1 MRLPFAIA
9 AKVFGQVYFARRAP
23 RLPLISGG
31 LAVLVAAL
39 VGFWLADES
48 NAARR
53 AALAATFAF
62 VAQAILLGGMLLRD
76 GIWHPSVGS
85 VRPIAASLAASA
97 IMLTVLELLLR
108 LLNGPL
114 AFDQPAL
121 HRVGALGLLCLGGLA
136 SYGAAGWAFGAFG
149 ALPLRKRQG

>member
-1 MRLPFAIA
+1 MRPGPGFFRHSLP
-9 AKVFGQVYFARRAP
+9 
-23 RLPLISGG
+23 
-31 LAVLVAAL
+31 
-39 VGFWLADES
+39 
-48 NAARR
+48 
-53 AALAATFAF
+53 T
-62 VAQAILLGGMLLRD
+62 
-76 GIWHPSVGS
+76 SVCS
-85 VRPIAASLAASA
+85 TACLAASA

-108 LLNGPL
+108 LLNGML